1 MSKEDL
7 ILFEKGKS
15 GNPNGRP
22 KGSKNRSTIIKEL
35 LAQEDNEHKI
45 HQAQIN
51 KAKEGDTSAYKAVLD
66 SAYGMPTQQV
76 DLDANVRSEDV
87 TPIMWTKTDQDKED
101 DKTE

>member
-45 HQAQIN
+45 HQAQID
-51 KAKEGDTSAYKAVLD
+51 KAKEGDTGAYKAVLD

-76 DLDANVRSEDV
+76 DSNTTIINQEPLTKEELDDLKKQSDNEL
-87 TPIMWTKTDQDKED
+87 
-101 DKTE
+101 